1 MKARKRH
8 SGVTSDVQWKKFP
21 PLEERRAPVP
31 ALVEGDRV
39 RWVEWDRDIPKGHV
53 GEV

>member
-1 MKARKRH
+1 MKARERH
-8 SGVTSDVQWKKFP
+8 STVSSGLQRNKFP

-39 RWVEWDRDIPKGHV
+39 QWVEWDRDIPKGHI